1 LSVAVQDLDMPLTG
15 TEEATVVRKLL
26 AENPVQRADGEEN
39 LTLIAGWNRFRQSCV
54 KPMAV
59 TASHADY

>member
-1 LSVAVQDLDMPLTG
+1 MQDLDRQLTG

-26 AENPVQRADGEEN
+26 AENPVQRTDGEQN
-39 LTLIAGWNRFRQSCV
+39 MTLTANWNRFRQSCV
-54 KPMAV
+54 KPVAL